1 MDLKSVRRYQET
13 LLRNEEPT
21 NIDVHYNEKMLGDF
35 LQTLQRIE
43 TKIDVLLMQKD
54 RRYQGE

>member
-13 LLRNEEPT
+13 LIRNEEQT

-35 LQTLQRIE
+35 LQTLHRIE